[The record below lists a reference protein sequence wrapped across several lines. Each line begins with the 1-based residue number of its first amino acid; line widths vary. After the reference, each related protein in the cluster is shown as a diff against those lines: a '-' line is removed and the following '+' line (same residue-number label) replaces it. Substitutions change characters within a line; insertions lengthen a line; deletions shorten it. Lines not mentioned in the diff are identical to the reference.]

1 MAVPTLPPPK
11 ESNVDVLIVG
21 AGPAG
26 YMAALWLAKL
36 GIKTKFIDKR
46 STKIFTGQADGLQPR
61 VLEVFETFGFVDRA
75 IKEVAVGYEACFYEP
90 DETGRIRRVD
100 KIPEGVPGIS
110 RFNGSVIHQGRIETW
125 LSDAIE
131 EFSGGAL
138 TVERP
143 LAPESLEIESAD
155 STSEYPVRVVLKRLP
170 DDNASPEQFGHKVE
184 NGLYRQFEGDQINP
198 VSSSQDDTEVLRA
211 KYVLGCDGAHSWV
224 RKQLG
229 IEHKGETTDYVWG
242 VLDIVPVT
250 DFPDIRKRC
259 SIHSKDGGSI
269 MVIPRE
275 NGIVRLYIQLEGVA
289 NEADEATNVAD
300 DSTPSTAT
308 NGEKKKA
315 RVDRSKL
322 TSEHILATAQNIFKP
337 YSLEVAEMHWFTA
350 YQIGQ
355 RVATHFQKDNRV
367 FIAGDACHT
376 HSPKAGQGMN
386 VSMMDT
392 FNLAWKIAYV
402 VKGLAKPSI
411 LTTYEDERHTVA
423 EDLIAYDLKLSRLFS
438 SKPGEISTE
447 EFRRVIDQGSAFTTG
462 CTVDYGASLLMDK
475 PADQPRDVPYCSP
488 LATKLAIGMR
498 LPDAKLV
505 MQSDARPWFLNQQLP
520 STGQFRLL
528 IFIGDY
534 AQTPALKTQ
543 LSDIGAFLAESE
555 TALQKLRDDNV
566 LQPLLIHASPQAK
579 VEWDDFP
586 IVFRP
591 RDKRGVMNYWLILAD
606 TPSMHEITGDAY
618 EKYGIDKGVGAAVLL
633 RPDGYV
639 TKITEPT
646 VEGIKDIWKFLSRF
660 LVALEP
666 STACTFSSNAFSTKS
681 KSRDD

>member
-1 MAVPTLPPPK
+1 MAVPTQPPLK
-11 ESNVDVLIVG
+11 ESKVDVLIVG

-26 YMAALWLAKL
+26 YMAALWLARL
-36 GIKTKFIDKR
+36 GINTKFIDKR

-75 IKEVAVGYEACFYEP
+75 LKEVAVGYEACFYEP
-90 DETGRIRRVD
+90 HPETGRIRRVD

-131 EFSGGAL
+131 EFSGGKIA
-138 TVERP
+138 VERP
-143 LAPESLEIESAD
+143 FLPESLEIGGDE
-155 STSEYPVRVVLKRLP
+155 EYPVKVVLRKLP
-170 DDNASPEQFGHKVE
+170 DDKAGPEQFGHKVQ
-184 NGLYRQFEGDQINP
+184 NGLYRQFEGDQNQQNG
-198 VSSSQDDTEVLRA
+198 VDSQEDSLEVVRA

-275 NGIVRLYIQLEGVA
+275 NGIVRLYIQLREGAQHEDQDPV
-289 NEADEATNVAD
+289 
-300 DSTPSTAT
+300 TPIISAA
-308 NGEKKKA
+308 GEKEKPGKKGV
-315 RVDRSKL
+315 RVDRTKL
-322 TSEHILATAQNIFKP
+322 TAEHILATAQNIFQP

-355 RVATHFQKDNRV
+355 RVATSFQKDERV

-392 FNLAWKIAYV
+392 FNLAWKVAYV
-402 VKGLAKPSI
+402 VKGLARPSI
-411 LTTYEDERHTVA
+411 LSTYESERRAVA
-423 EDLIAYDLKLSRLFS
+423 EELIAYDQRLSRLFS
-438 SKPGEISTE
+438 SKPGEIATE
-447 EFRRVIDQGSAFTTG
+447 EFRAVIDRGSAFTTG
-462 CTVDYGASLLMDK
+462 CTVDYASSLLMDK
-475 PADQPRDVPYCSP
+475 PADAAAERYASP
-488 LATKLAIGMR
+488 LATGLAIGMR
-498 LPDAKLV
+498 LPDAKMI
-505 MQSDARPWFLNQQLP
+505 MQSDARPWFLNQRLL

-528 IFIGDY
+528 IFMGDY
-534 AQTPALKTQ
+534 ASVPALRAQ
-543 LSDIGAFLAESE
+543 MDGIGAFLAEPANS
-555 TALQKLRDDNV
+555 LQKLRDDGV
-566 LQPLLIHASPQAK
+566 LQTLLIHASRQDK

-586 IVFRP
+586 AVFRP
-591 RDKRGVMNYWLILAD
+591 RDERGVMDYWLVMAD
-606 TPSMHEITGDAY
+606 SGPSWHDDKTGEAY
-618 EKYGIDKGVGAAVLL
+618 EKYGISKDVGAVVVL

-639 TKITEPT
+639 AKVAEPT
-646 VEGIKDIWKFLSRF
+646 VDGVKDIWKWLGRF
-660 LVALEP
+660 VVGLE
-666 STACTFSSNAFSTKS
+666 SGATL
-681 KSRDD
+681 